1 MSNSAIL
8 KCRAVLSLKTHT
20 PTPTENMFDFEKL
33 TVYQKAK
40 EFNSHVRI
48 FIKTSDL
55 DRTTNDQLRRAAF
68 SVVLNIAEGAGRFT
82 NPDKRNF
89 YIISRGSVF
98 ECVAIFDVLQDEKAM
113 PQEQYKR
120 FYTQAEEISK
130 MLFAMIRK
138 LG

>member
-1 MSNSAIL
+1 
-8 KCRAVLSLKTHT
+8 V
-20 PTPTENMFDFEKL
+20 FDFENL

-40 EFNSHVRI
+40 EFNSQVRV
-48 FIKTSDL
+48 FIKTSKL

-89 YIISRGSVF
+89 YVISRGSVF
-98 ECVAIFDVLQDEKAM
+98 ECVAIFDVLQGEKALS
-113 PQEQYKR
+113 QEQYKH
-120 FYTQAEEISK
+120 FYAQAEEISK

>member
-1 MSNSAIL
+1 
-8 KCRAVLSLKTHT
+8 
-20 PTPTENMFDFEKL
+20 MFDFEKL
-33 TVYQKAK
+33 IVYRKAK
-40 EFNSHVRI
+40 EFNSQVRI
-48 FIKTSDL
+48 FIKTSEL
-55 DRTTNDQLRRAAF
+55 DHTTNDQLRRAAF

-98 ECVAIFDVLQDEKAM
+98 ECVAIFDVLKDEEAL
-113 PQEQYKR
+113 PQEQYKY
-120 FYTQAEEISK
+120 FYAQAEEISK